1 MPSIAKKNLKNS
13 VSLCAQ
19 FLCVTKVCSC
29 VVFCI
34 VCFVLLHVVGRQ
46 ARKQIAIVFNQGAK
60 QQKPHQTKQGGG
72 KKMFFFSYHEEKCMC
87 LYQSVYTK
95 MTKRVLNGGKK
106 YEDWKKQMKTKK
118 INAESR

>member
-1 MPSIAKKNLKNS
+1 
-13 VSLCAQ
+13 
-19 FLCVTKVCSC
+19 
-29 VVFCI
+29 
-34 VCFVLLHVVGRQ
+34 
-46 ARKQIAIVFNQGAK
+46 
-60 QQKPHQTKQGGG
+60 
-72 KKMFFFSYHEEKCMC
+72 MC

>member
-72 KKMFFFSYHEEKCMC
+72 KKMFFFLPRRKVYV
-87 LYQSVYTK
+87 SVPVCIHK
-95 MTKRVLNGGKK
+95 DDKASVERR
-106 YEDWKKQMKTKK
+106 KK
-118 INAESR
+118 I